1 MKLIKTLLFIST
13 ATFALSAWACP
24 DEEHEGKSCKR
35 HGPAQH
41 LKEADSNKDGF
52 VDKAEFQAM
61 HDKHFSEMDTNKD
74 GKLGKDEIKAAGK
87 EKAMHEKGN
96 RGFKKADKNEDGK
109 LDKEE
114 AKNQP
119 RISKN
124 FDKIDVDKDGT
135 VDRDEV
141 HNFMKDLKEK
151 HQH

>member
-1 MKLIKTLLFIST
+1 MKLIKSLLFISSLT
-13 ATFALSAWACP
+13 LVFPVFACP
-24 DEEHEGKSCKR
+24 DDEQEGKSCKR
-35 HGPAQH
+35 HGPGQQ
-41 LKEADSNKDGF
+41 LKEADANKDGF

-61 HDKHFSEMDTNKD
+61 HDKHFAEMDANKD
-74 GKLGKDEIKAAGK
+74 GKLGKDEMKAAVK
-87 EKAMHEKGN
+87 ENARHERGN

-114 AKNQP
+114 AKSQP

-124 FDKIDVDKDGT
+124 FDKIDANKDGA

-141 HNFMKDLKEK
+141 HNFMKDMKEK